1 MSPPLTPS
9 ADEAR
14 RQLAH
19 ELSNPVYTDPESWIE
34 ELYKRLI
41 DWLTGNTPVSGPL
54 SNGQLT
60 ALIVTAVILIAVV
73 VWALLG
79 PVRSRSRGRANA
91 LFDDDERTADQVR
104 AEAEAL
110 AGSQQ
115 WSAAYLAL
123 FRAMIRTLAE
133 RGVITEFAGMTAQEA
148 ADLAGERL
156 ADFSEQL
163 TVAAGVFDS
172 LAYDHGTAQ
181 PEQYQRL
188 AALDAGVATAQAS
201 APSTPS
207 APAPV
212 RVEATP

>member
-14 RQLAH
+14 RQLER
-19 ELSNPVYTDPESWIE
+19 ELSNPVYTDPESWLE
-34 ELYKRLI
+34 ELYKRLL
-41 DWLTGNTPVSGPL
+41 DWLTGNTPASGPL

-60 ALIVTAVILIAVV
+60 ALIVTAVILIAIV

-79 PVRSRSRGRANA
+79 PVRSRSRGRKNA
-91 LFDDDERTADQVR
+91 LFAEDERTADQVR

-110 AGSQQ
+110 AGAQE

-156 ADFSEQL
+156 AGFSEQL
-163 TVAAGVFDS
+163 TAAAGVFDS
-172 LAYDHGTAQ
+172 LAYDHGTAY
-181 PEQYQRL
+181 PEQYQQL
-188 AALDAGVATAQAS
+188 ATLDAAVSSAQAS
-201 APSTPS
+201 APAAAAAAS
-207 APAPV
+207 PV
-212 RVEATP
+212 RVEPLP